1 MHKTVENLQEI
12 ETLIKSNSHN
22 KSNDKKIKVIAVSK
36 TFKINDIIPLLDY
49 GHTDFGENKVQEAV
63 DKWTNLKEKYK
74 DLLLHMIGGLQ
85 TNKVKQAVS
94 LFDYIHSVDSP
105 KLAKKISQE
114 QKKINKSLK
123 LFIQLNIGN
132 EVQKK
137 GINYSE
143 LKDFKDYC
151 VKELNLDIIG
161 LMCIP
166 PNDNNTIIYFSEMNK
181 LKSTINLKDLS
192 MGMSQDYLKAIENG
206 ATYIRIGS
214 KIFGPRA

>member
-1 MHKTVENLQEI
+1 M
-12 ETLIKSNSHN
+12 IKSNSHN

-166 PNDNNTIIYFSEMNK
+166 PINFDPNNVFSKMKKYNIE
-181 LKSTINLKDLS
+181 LGLSELS
-192 MGMSQDYLKAIENG
+192 MGMSSDYLEASKNG
-206 ATYIRIGS
+206 STFLRIGS
-214 KIFGPRA
+214 KIFGNRS